1 MKLGPDMYQLNT
13 FNITKMGVSMD
24 GWGGGRNQKT
34 IRNYYEIQRKT
45 SLENAKEIEIF
56 HCQWMTSNFSIFLT
70 WGRGH

>member
-1 MKLGPDMYQLNT
+1 
-13 FNITKMGVSMD
+13 MG
-24 GWGGGRNQKT
+24 GGGGRNQKT